1 MTKLV
6 VVLAVVVVV
15 ILVVVIV
22 AARNM
27 RAEDPDEFDQPATR
41 TRTRGG
47 QGGRDQR
54 YDRPERRPSSRP
66 SGGGRPGRPAG
77 RGPDQ
82 RIQNGRRT
90 GADRDF
96 GPRQARGL
104 DDNGRPRMP
113 PGPGQRRGDNGMAQ
127 MPTGQRRGSDNGMP
141 VMPSAADDRRG
152 AGNGRRPP
160 TGPNQRR
167 GSNGRPQRP
176 DQGKAPARPRPARG
190 KRSEDSSEWDSSE
203 WDKLSDVDYW
213 AELASEK
220 PLASTKPAPQ
230 RRPERSRPDRE
241 TDVPASRRPTPGGA
255 PRRDPAT
262 GLPVRGRPQPA
273 DTELAPA
280 AAGLSDFAPAP
291 VPVSGARAV
300 KGLLELGDPGG
311 PHTGPSDLPPLD
323 RAIPPGAPRPFP
335 DGPFPDGPVPDRAVP
350 DNDPLTSPSF
360 PRVPAADSRSYR
372 SRRADT
378 PPGGSRVPVPPPY
391 PAPTQQFA
399 SYGSPAPQFS
409 GQGGGAELTNPYT
422 YTSDPSFQG
431 PYAQAPSGP
440 VGPVPTGP
448 APAAPAATGNPY
460 GSYVTPDSQTV
471 VSGYGGYPAPEY
483 SAAEYQAPEYSGA
496 AGNGMTPDSQTV
508 VSSYDQYAGT
518 GNGHGSYL
526 PPAANGETGN
536 DYWNQQATVPG
547 VPGQDTPSYPD
558 NSGSYPDNS
567 GQFPDPLSPD
577 GQGADYGNGYGQ
589 HDQAGYQPDAYP
601 SGPPEQ
607 AGYAPLDP
615 YGPDVYGSYP
625 GYGAPGR

>member
-27 RAEDPDEFDQPATR
+27 RAEDPDEFDQPATK
-41 TRTRGG
+41 TRNRGG

-54 YDRPERRPSSRP
+54 YARPERRPSSRP
-66 SGGGRPGRPAG
+66 SGGGRPVRPAR

-96 GPRQARGL
+96 GPRQAQGL
-104 DDNGRPRMP
+104 DGNGMPVMPSGPGGRRRSENGLPPGPNQRRGSNNGRPQMP
-113 PGPGQRRGDNGMAQ
+113 AGPGQRRGDNGMAQ
-127 MPTGQRRGSDNGMP
+127 MPAGQRRGSDNGMP

-176 DQGKAPARPRPARG
+176 DQGHAPARPRPARG

-230 RRPERSRPDRE
+230 RRPERSRADRE
-241 TDVPASRRPTPGGA
+241 TDVPASRRPTAGGA

-300 KGLLELGDPGG
+300 KGLLELGE
-311 PHTGPSDLPPLD
+311 PHTGPSDLSIL
-323 RAIPPGAPRPFP
+323 RSGIPPGAPRPV
-335 DGPFPDGPVPDRAVP
+335 PDGPVPD
-350 DNDPLTSPSF
+350 DDPLTSPSF
-360 PRVPAADSRSYR
+360 PRVPASDSRSYR
-372 SRRADT
+372 NRRADT
-378 PPGGSRVPVPPPY
+378 PPGGSRMPIPPPY
-391 PAPTQQFA
+391 PDPAQQPA
-399 SYGSPAPQFS
+399 SYGPPAPQFS
-409 GQGGGAELTNPYT
+409 GPGGGAELTSPYA
-422 YTSDPSFQG
+422 YPSGPSFHD

-440 VGPVPTGP
+440 
-448 APAAPAATGNPY
+448 AAPGATGNPY

-471 VSGYGGYPAPEY
+471 VSGYGGYQAPEY
-483 SAAEYQAPEYSGA
+483 SAAEYQVPEY
-496 AGNGMTPDSQTV
+496 
-508 VSSYDQYAGT
+508 
-518 GNGHGSYL
+518 GSYP

-536 DYWNQQATVPG
+536 DYWNHQATVPG

-558 NSGSYPDNS
+558 LS
-567 GQFPDPLSPD
+567 GQFPGPLSPD
-577 GQGADYGNGYGQ
+577 GLGADYGNGYVQ

-601 SGPPEQ
+601 AGSPEQ
-607 AGYAPLDP
+607 GGYAPPDP

-625 GYGAPGR
+625 EYGAPGR